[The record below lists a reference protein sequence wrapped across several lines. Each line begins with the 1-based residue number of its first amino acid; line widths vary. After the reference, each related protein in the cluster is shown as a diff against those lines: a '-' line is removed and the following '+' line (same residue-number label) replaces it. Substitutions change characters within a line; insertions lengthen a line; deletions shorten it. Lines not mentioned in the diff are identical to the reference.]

1 MILGSVWKTIYPPIL
16 CLTPNLWPSQWENDD
31 WPSTFRGAQV
41 SDKPIIQN
49 GLMGCPKFPRWQMAL
64 ALAKRTVGRLGRWV
78 GHTFDLCD
86 SFAVHNTEQQGSRA
100 AAGQQGSGSS
110 IWRTYNS
117 LLLEYSVDHSFLWVF
132 QYIAIVCHRTR
143 HSRFQAACDIVLTW
157 SPFLRFTVKHLLPS

>member
-16 CLTPNLWPSQWENDD
+16 FLTPNLWPSQWENDD

-49 GLMGCPKFPRWQMAL
+49 GLMGCPEFPRWQMAL

-100 AAGQQGSGSS
+100 AARRFDVRTTPFSWSTLS
-110 IWRTYNS
+110 II
-117 LLLEYSVDHSFLWVF
+117 HSFGFFNTLQLFVTGHVIHGFKLLVTSYW
-132 QYIAIVCHRTR
+132 HG
-143 HSRFQAACDIVLTW
+143 H
-157 SPFLRFTVKHLLPS
+157 PFYGLL